1 MEVYY
6 VIWERHYDAGDFA
19 SDVLHVFSSS
29 DKAREFLRKV
39 LLSDYVDHPL
49 AGSNVEA
56 FVDKHWTNE
65 FKDTWEYGDVSY
77 TDYYGVYATELD

>member
-6 VIWERHYDAGDFA
+6 VIWERYYDAGDFM

-39 LLSDYVDHPL
+39 LLSDYVNHPL

-65 FKDTWEYGDVSY
+65 FKNTWECRDMSH